1 MMSSSDMSS
10 DEESDCIRMRRLEED
25 PSKVNFQFLKT
36 DTKIVFLL
44 TWNSSKEGVLI
55 THNIFKYSNNTCS
68 MVVYVQL

>member
-36 DTKIVFLL
+36 NTKIVFLL
-44 TWNSSKEGVLI
+44 TWKSSKEGVLI
-55 THNIFKYSNNTCS
+55 THTTTYSNITTITAP
-68 MVVYVQL
+68 VP